1 MFLSALL
8 IPEFSDHQDCS
19 AGCGAQHV
27 AQIVGEAPSL
37 AHDHKNLQWFALAQ
51 IISWLHG
58 IMINADKKGSD
69 GSQPVI
75 STMKEIYI

>member
-1 MFLSALL
+1 MYVSLVNIYWGNIYIYLEALFEFLSALL
-8 IPEFSDHQDCS
+8 IPKFSDHQDCS

-58 IMINADKKGSD
+58 IMIK
-69 GSQPVI
+69 
-75 STMKEIYI
+75 